1 MNHWIRLACIPL
13 TVALCTGCN
22 GKDDKDGGAPTKAD
36 YEAASKALLEPVGL
50 ISAYVPYLENPENKT
65 KGHKYAPKRRYDEVK
80 AAFHAA
86 NEIRHATNAASQKFK
101 RAKNKVLNTL
111 SPELTK
117 VTKACATP
125 DEMPEVERCEKQ
137 VAELNKLLTKL
148 AEDAK
153 KAGAGGTFPVIGPD
167 SVTETAK
174 KKIAPYQEALGPG
187 KLELVHWATLKDEK
201 ATTSDVLANCRK
213 AHQEAETVW
222 ENFEKADPE
231 VRKLAAIHMLA
242 VKAQCDQAETT
253 DGVLMAVRTCA
264 EKYSDDYK
272 KKIEEEEEQECKLA
286 CANAKTRIK
295 IGLEAAAFAPLEKEY
310 ADLCLRDATD

>member
-1 MNHWIRLACIPL
+1 VNHWIRLATISL

-22 GKDDKDGGAPTKAD
+22 GKDGNSGGAPTKAD
-36 YEAASKALLEPVGL
+36 YEQAIKALTEPVGL
-50 ISAYVPYLENPENKT
+50 ISAYVPYLEDPEKKD
-65 KGHKYAPKRRYDEVK
+65 KGHKYAPRRRYDEVK

-111 SPELTK
+111 SSELTK
-117 VTKACATP
+117 TTKACATP
-125 DEMPEVERCEKQ
+125 DEMPEVMRCKKQ
-137 VAELNKLLTKL
+137 VDELNKVLEKL
-148 AEDAK
+148 AGEAK
-153 KAGAGGTFPVIGPD
+153 TAGATGTFPIIGPA

-174 KKIAPYQEALGPG
+174 KKIAPYKEALGPG

-201 ATTSDVLANCRK
+201 ATTSDVLTNCRA
-213 AHQEAETVW
+213 AHRESETVW
-222 ENFEKADPE
+222 ENFENADPE

-253 DGVLMAVRTCA
+253 DGVLMGVRTCA

-272 KKIEEEEEQECKLA
+272 KKIEEEEEQECKLV

-295 IGLEAAAFAPLEKEY
+295 RGLEAAAFATLEKEY
-310 ADLCLRDATD
+310 EDLCLRDATD